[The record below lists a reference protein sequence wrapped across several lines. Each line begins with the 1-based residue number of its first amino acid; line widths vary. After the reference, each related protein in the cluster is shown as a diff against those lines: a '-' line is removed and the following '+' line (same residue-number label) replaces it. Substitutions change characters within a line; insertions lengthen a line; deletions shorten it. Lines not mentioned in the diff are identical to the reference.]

1 MPAAAS
7 PAVPLPAGFRAAGLH
22 CGVKSD
28 PAKHDLALFASDRPA
43 AAAGVFATN
52 RVVGAPV
59 LVSRER
65 VPTDAARAVIIN
77 SGCANVYTGGAGLAA
92 ARRMAAVTAAEL
104 GCGEAAV
111 CVCSTGT
118 IAHVLPIDRVAAGI
132 PRAAAAL
139 GDAPADL
146 AAAARGMMTTDTF
159 PKLSTRTVKG
169 ARGSLRITGA
179 AKGAAMIAPDMATML
194 AVLLTDAALPPN
206 RCDALLRAAVDRTFN
221 RISVDGHQSTS
232 DTVLLLA
239 NGAGGPPADEKEFAA
254 ALGAVCEELAT
265 SIIRDAEG
273 ATHFVTLDVTGLPTE
288 QDAHRIARAVADS
301 VLVKT
306 AIHGADPNW
315 GRVLS
320 AAGYAGVRF
329 DPERF
334 SLSINGTCVCERG
347 TITDYD
353 DATLSADLRANR
365 DTHLSLD
372 FGDGDGA
379 VRFWTSDL
387 TAEYVRLNA
396 DYTT

>member
-1 MPAAAS
+1 MSEP
-7 PAVPLPAGFRAAGLH
+7 VPLPAGFRAAGLH

-28 PAKHDLALFASDRPA
+28 PAKHDLALFVSDRPA
-43 AAAGVFATN
+43 SAAGVFAQN
-52 RVVGAPV
+52 RVVGWPV
-59 LVSRER
+59 VVSRER
-65 VPTDAARAVIIN
+65 VPTGALRAVVIN
-77 SGCANVYTGGAGLAA
+77 SGCANVYTGSEGLDA
-92 ARRMAAVTAAEL
+92 ARRMAAVTAAAL
-104 GCGEAAV
+104 DCGDHAV
-111 CVCSTGT
+111 AVCSTGT
-118 IAHVLPIDRVAAGI
+118 IAHRLPIEPVAAGI

-139 GDAPADL
+139 GGTPADL
-146 AAAARGMMTTDTF
+146 ESAARGMMTTDTF
-159 PKLSTRTVKG
+159 PKLATREVEG
-169 ARGSLRITGA
+169 ADGPLRITGV
-179 AKGAAMIAPDMATML
+179 AKGAAMIAPNMATML
-194 AVLLTDAALPPN
+194 AVVMTDAALPPD
-206 RCDALLRAAVDRTFN
+206 RCDELLRVAAGRTFN

-239 NGAGGPPADEKEFAA
+239 NGAGGPPADERDFAD
-254 ALGAVCEELAT
+254 ALGGVCEDLAK

-288 QDAHRIARAVADS
+288 ADAHRIARAVADS

-315 GRVLS
+315 GRILS
-320 AAGYAGVRF
+320 AAGYADVPF
-329 DPERF
+329 DPDRF
-334 SLSINGTCVCERG
+334 SLSINGTAVCQRG

-353 DATLSADLRANR
+353 DAALSADLRANR

-372 FGDGDGA
+372 FGDGEAG